1 MYMRGVWRPLTVAV
15 VVGSGVLLPQSV
27 ATAAP
32 SATNPVP
39 CTAIDHHLVG
49 TSGDVLGQLLNGQGC
64 SITEQDGQGRVSV
77 AQTSPPTGSRLSPA
91 GFQSAAVASVA
102 ADADTRS
109 EKAPTDASPDTGS
122 ASGDSAEHGSGKPRD
137 DESNSAGSSG
147 NSSGGST
154 SDGSSAG
161 SSSSGPSADGSSQPS
176 QSSTSS
182 AGGSIAGASPSGPV
196 TLSGGAMQWR
206 GDFDT
211 RNTSQWELETARS
224 YSLQVL
230 DGGAGHTTAGRFEVR
245 DGDTPVDSGERSEA
259 KAPDWTD
266 VSDGDERWYSFS
278 MMFDRSFPVPADG
291 WCDPMQWHTANADH
305 SAADGSPALN
315 LQCGPDDK
323 LYLQVGDKDM
333 MPIGMLDRGVWH
345 DYLLHVKFSNNPAV
359 AFEEV
364 HRDGQL
370 VLPKTSPRYANMTT
384 PKAYL
389 KIGMYRKG
397 TNNGPMVVW
406 HDGMAV
412 YTSAPTMSAATGP
425 AVTSTMQILPAG
437 QPDDVMLTGIVN

>member
-1 MYMRGVWRPLTVAV
+1 M
-15 VVGSGVLLPQSV
+15 
-27 ATAAP
+27 
-32 SATNPVP
+32 
-39 CTAIDHHLVG
+39 
-49 TSGDVLGQLLNGQGC
+49 
-64 SITEQDGQGRVSV
+64 
-77 AQTSPPTGSRLSPA
+77 
-91 GFQSAAVASVA
+91 
-102 ADADTRS
+102 
-109 EKAPTDASPDTGS
+109 
-122 ASGDSAEHGSGKPRD
+122 
-137 DESNSAGSSG
+137 
-147 NSSGGST
+147 
-154 SDGSSAG
+154 
-161 SSSSGPSADGSSQPS
+161 
-176 QSSTSS
+176 
-182 AGGSIAGASPSGPV
+182 
-196 TLSGGAMQWR
+196 TLSGGTMEWR

-230 DGGAGHTTAGRFEVR
+230 DGGAGHATAGRFEVR

-259 KAPDWTD
+259 KAPNWTD

-278 MMFDRSFPVPADG
+278 MMFDKSFPVPADG

-315 LQCGPDDK
+315 LQCGNNGDDK
-323 LYLQVGDKDM
+323 LYLQVGDRELF
-333 MPIGMLDRGVWH
+333 PIGILDRGMWH
-345 DYLLHVKFSNNPAV
+345 QYMLHVKFSNDPGT

-370 VLPKTSPRYANMTT
+370 VLPKISPRSANMTT

-397 TNNGPMVVW
+397 TNHGPMVVW

-412 YTSAPTMSAATGP
+412 YTSPPTMSTATGP

-437 QPDDVMLTGIVN
+437 QPDDVMLTGNVN

>member
-1 MYMRGVWRPLTVAV
+1 
-15 VVGSGVLLPQSV
+15 
-27 ATAAP
+27 
-32 SATNPVP
+32 
-39 CTAIDHHLVG
+39 
-49 TSGDVLGQLLNGQGC
+49 
-64 SITEQDGQGRVSV
+64 
-77 AQTSPPTGSRLSPA
+77 
-91 GFQSAAVASVA
+91 
-102 ADADTRS
+102 
-109 EKAPTDASPDTGS
+109 
-122 ASGDSAEHGSGKPRD
+122 
-137 DESNSAGSSG
+137 
-147 NSSGGST
+147 
-154 SDGSSAG
+154 
-161 SSSSGPSADGSSQPS
+161 
-176 QSSTSS
+176 
-182 AGGSIAGASPSGPV
+182 
-196 TLSGGAMQWR
+196 MQFR
-206 GDFDT
+206 GDFDAG
-211 RNTSQWELETARS
+211 NMSQWELETAS
-224 YSLQVL
+224 DYSLRVA
-230 DGGAGHTTAGRFEVR
+230 DGGAGHRTAGRFEVR

-259 KAPDWTD
+259 KPPDWTD

-345 DYLLHVKFSNNPAV
+345 NYLLHVKFSNNPGV

-425 AVTSTMQILPAG
+425 AVTSTMQVLPAG
-437 QPDDVMLTGIVN
+437 QPDDVMLTGFVN

>member
-1 MYMRGVWRPLTVAV
+1 MHMRGVWRPLTVAV

-39 CTAIDHHLVG
+39 CTAIDHHLVD

-64 SITEQDGQGRVSV
+64 SITEQDGQARVSV
-77 AQTSPPTGSRLSPA
+77 AQTSPSTGSRSSPA
-91 GFQSAAVASVA
+91 GFQSAAVAPVA
-102 ADADTRS
+102 ADSDQRS
-109 EKAPTDASPDTGS
+109 EKAPTDASQGTGS
-122 ASGDSAEHGSGKPRD
+122 VSGDSADHDSGQRPRD
-137 DESNSAGSSG
+137 DESNSGGSSASSSG
-147 NSSGGST
+147 GSAADNSSGGS
-154 SDGSSAG
+154 
-161 SSSSGPSADGSSQPS
+161 SSSGSSADGSTQPS
-176 QSSTSS
+176 PSSTPST
-182 AGGSIAGASPSGPV
+182 GGAISGTSPGPV

-211 RNTSQWELETARS
+211 GNTSQWELETARD
-224 YSLQVL
+224 YSLRVM

-259 KAPDWTD
+259 KPPDWTD

-345 DYLLHVKFSNNPAV
+345 DYLLHVKFSNNPGV

-425 AVTSTMQILPAG
+425 AVTSTMQVLPAG
-437 QPDDVMLTGIVN
+437 QPDDVMLTGFVN